1 MPRGRLLPEKIQEL
15 PDAQTVV
22 QLVAAGV
29 SVSLHIGDPDLL
41 RSYGVAYRA
50 VDNPDAMRK
59 LAVARR
65 LGERSPVVDALLGVV
80 EKRAES
86 LYP

>member
-1 MPRGRLLPEKIQEL
+1 M
-15 PDAQTVV
+15 V
-22 QLVAAGV
+22 QLVAPGV
-29 SVSLHIGDPDLL
+29 SVSLHTGDPRLL
-41 RSYGVAYRA
+41 RSYGVAYRT
-50 VDNPDAMRK
+50 VDNPDAMWK

-65 LGERSPVVDALLGVV
+65 LGERSPVVDAFLDMV